1 MRKVAFRVI
10 IAMEANSNSSE
21 EKMPIIWNH
30 PVFLSSTVCFYTS
43 ARPRE
48 RISPLIIIMG
58 RLFAKYFSL
67 RPPFARFPVLMFVV
81 AVPYLIR
88 PVFPMFQEAY

>member
-10 IAMEANSNSSE
+10 IAIEVNSNSSE

-30 PVFLSSTVCFYTS
+30 PVFFSSTVCFYTS

-58 RLFAKYFSL
+58 RLFKTPKTGS
-67 RPPFARFPVLMFVV
+67 FAMKRNFQQWVYVLQQSSGK
-81 AVPYLIR
+81 LS
-88 PVFPMFQEAY
+88 VFQG